1 MFKKVTSLGFMVLMF
16 MAFAITSNAQ
26 SPTVTVRNGTACTQ
40 TVTVV
45 GSYTAGSCNWDAQ
58 AQATIPAGTSV
69 TIGFIDVNTGLPT
82 NAFVIG
88 GIAQTATSYGQAP
101 VNPLCATTITGNCG
115 GTPYNVFFPAAF
127 VVTVQ

>member
-1 MFKKVTSLGFMVLMF
+1 MFKKVASLGFMVLMF

-82 NAFVIG
+82 SAFVIG
-88 GIAQTATSYGQAP
+88 GISTTATSYAQTP

-115 GTPYNVFFPAAF
+115 GAAYNVSFPAAF
-127 VVTVQ
+127 VVQVL